1 MFTIGKKVNGKFEEV
16 VERVKELLNSEGFG
30 ILCEIDVKKTLKEKI
45 GVDFDKY
52 VILGACS
59 PKNAFE
65 VLKANK
71 SFGVL
76 LPCNVVVYEMDGEV
90 VVDAV
95 KPTAFATE
103 EIEEN
108 ARDVEERL
116 KKVIEAI

>member
-1 MFTIGKKVNGKFEEV
+1 MITINKEADGNFEEV
-16 VERVKELLNSEGFG
+16 VERVKELLKSEGFG

-52 VILGACS
+52 IILGACS
-59 PKNAFE
+59 PRNAYE
-65 VLKANK
+65 VLKADK

-76 LPCNVVVYEMDGEV
+76 LPCNVVVYEMNEKV
-90 VVDAV
+90 VVEAI

-108 ARDVEERL
+108 AKDVEEKLRRVVE
-116 KKVIEAI
+116 KI

>member
-1 MFTIGKKVNGKFEEV
+1 M
-16 VERVKELLNSEGFG
+16 L
-30 ILCEIDVKKTLKEKI
+30 KKTLKEKI

-65 VLKANK
+65 VLKANR

-76 LPCNVVVYEMDGEV
+76 LPCNVVVYEMDGKV

-95 KPTAFATE
+95 MPTAFATE

-116 KKVIEAI
+116 KKLLKQFESRIFLFFLHTKF

>member
-16 VERVKELLNSEGFG
+16 VERVKELLKSEGFG

-65 VLKANK
+65 VLKANR

-95 KPTAFATE
+95 LSL
-103 EIEEN
+103 IH
-108 ARDVEERL
+108 
-116 KKVIEAI
+116 I